1 MPVIAHIKRLFG
13 EEFNTLLFLNLLTA
27 ALMLPVVTIGP
38 ALLALN
44 GTLIKILDNTCDI
57 HRVQEYWRLFKKKFW
72 KGILFELVLGAYGLM
87 ILWCISLAGQLGERG
102 LVLWAVSVLM
112 AFLAALSG
120 VCICQIMAS
129 VEMLFTA
136 ALWNG
141 VCMALGR
148 FPHAFLAALSTYGI
162 LFLCYLI
169 YPVSILPLAVLL
181 LSVMAALSV
190 SALFDTLDELVLEN
204 CREGSLPE
212 TTGQA

>member
-13 EEFNTLLFLNLLTA
+13 EEFNTLLFLNLLTV

-57 HRVQEYWRLFKKKFW
+57 HRVREYWRLFKKKFW

-102 LVLWAVSVLM
+102 LVLWAVSILM

-129 VEMLFTA
+129 VEMPFTA

-190 SALFDTLDELVLEN
+190 SALFDTLDELVLKN